1 MSAAKGRRCCCKGGE
16 GKGFQ
21 FKPNSKYPKLD
32 TNFLKC
38 GVRTLVF
45 HAQENV
51 RLKKCSLAWNG
62 FGPEGGAAIA
72 DALMTNNS
80 LQDIDISGN
89 RLSADVAIKVAKAI
103 MNNDNIRTLKVGM
116 RNVFHSLVQVTTL

>member
-1 MSAAKGRRCCCKGGE
+1 MVYLLCS
-16 GKGFQ
+16 
-21 FKPNSKYPKLD
+21 PPPLSL
-32 TNFLKC
+32 
-38 GVRTLVF
+38 
-45 HAQENV
+45 QENV

-80 LQDIDISGN
+80 LQEIDISGN

-103 MNNDNIRTLKVGM
+103 MSNDNIRILKVG
-116 RNVFHSLVQVTTL
+116 TWDITCKY

>member
-1 MSAAKGRRCCCKGGE
+1 MWRKNT
-16 GKGFQ
+16 F
-21 FKPNSKYPKLD
+21 
-32 TNFLKC
+32 
-38 GVRTLVF
+38 VF

>member
-1 MSAAKGRRCCCKGGE
+1 MVYLLCS
-16 GKGFQ
+16 
-21 FKPNSKYPKLD
+21 PPPSL
-32 TNFLKC
+32 
-38 GVRTLVF
+38 
-45 HAQENV
+45 QENV

-80 LQDIDISGN
+80 LQEIDISGN

-103 MNNDNIRTLKVGM
+103 MSNDSIRILKVG
-116 RNVFHSLVQVTTL
+116 TWDITCKY

>member
-1 MSAAKGRRCCCKGGE
+1 MWCKIT
-16 GKGFQ
+16 F
-21 FKPNSKYPKLD
+21 
-32 TNFLKC
+32 
-38 GVRTLVF
+38 VF

-51 RLKKCSLAWNG
+51 RLKKCNLAWNG
-62 FGPEGGAAIA
+62 FGPEGGVAIA

-116 RNVFHSLVQVTTL
+116 LNV